1 MVQEVMVQEVMRYT
15 LPVGGFFRLTTN
27 EVVIDAMLVPA
38 ERVVQVAL
46 AASNRYANGSAAHDL
61 ELFRPQRHLDGSC
74 PANLLPC
81 GAGERVCLGRSLAEL
96 GIRLLAVGLL
106 QRLRLELVP
115 GQNLERQM
123 FPSPTPKAGLLVR
136 LRP

>member
-1 MVQEVMVQEVMRYT
+1 
-15 LPVGGFFRLTTN
+15 LTC
-27 EVVIDAMLVPA
+27 
-38 ERVVQVAL
+38 
-46 AASNRYANGSAAHDL
+46 G
-61 ELFRPQRHLDGSC
+61 C

-115 GQNLERQM
+115 GQNLELQM
-123 FPSPTPKAGLLVR
+123 FPSPTAKAGLLVR